1 MHAPLALLSGPLTVD
16 PLMVDPLMVDMGP
29 LLPEHPIEII
39 VGIVLLLIV
48 TWVTAK
54 FIVPRFETMYH
65 ERTEE
70 IQGGI
75 ERAEKAQAEAKE
87 ALEKYQDQLAG
98 AREEAARIRED
109 AKAQGARIVSDMKA
123 QAQKEADRVT
133 QNATAQIDV
142 QRDAAMT
149 QLRHEIGGL
158 ATTLAGRIVGESLDD
173 DERARATIDRF
184 ISELEQQPAHDSP
197 VAASSHVGER
207 P

>member
-1 MHAPLALLSGPLTVD
+1 MCIRD
-16 PLMVDPLMVDMGP
+16 
-29 LLPEHPIEII
+29 
-39 VGIVLLLIV
+39 
-48 TWVTAK
+48 
-54 FIVPRFETMYH
+54 R
-65 ERTEE
+65 
-70 IQGGI
+70 
-75 ERAEKAQAEAKE
+75 AKE

-133 QNATAQIDV
+133 QNATAQINV

-184 ISELEQQPAHDSP
+184 ISELEQQPAHDST
-197 VAASSHVGER
+197 AASSQVGDR

>member
-1 MHAPLALLSGPLTVD
+1 
-16 PLMVDPLMVDMGP
+16 
-29 LLPEHPIEII
+29 
-39 VGIVLLLIV
+39 
-48 TWVTAK
+48 
-54 FIVPRFETMYH
+54 MYH

-133 QNATAQIDV
+133 QNATAQINV

-158 ATTLAGRIVGESLDD
+158 AT
-173 DERARATIDRF
+173 IDRF
-184 ISELEQQPAHDSP
+184 ISELEQQPAHDST
-197 VAASSHVGER
+197 AASSQVGDR

>member
-1 MHAPLALLSGPLTVD
+1 MHAPLALLSGPLTVDPLMVD

-87 ALEKYQDQLAG
+87 ALEAF
-98 AREEAARIRED
+98 AAKLPDENPRDDIL
-109 AKAQGARIVSDMKA
+109 AKARS
-123 QAQKEADRVT
+123 
-133 QNATAQIDV
+133 
-142 QRDAAMT
+142 
-149 QLRHEIGGL
+149 
-158 ATTLAGRIVGESLDD
+158 
-173 DERARATIDRF
+173 
-184 ISELEQQPAHDSP
+184 
-197 VAASSHVGER
+197 
-207 P
+207 

>member
-109 AKAQGARIVSDMKA
+109 AKAQGARIVSDMKV
-123 QAQKEADRVT
+123 QAQK
-133 QNATAQIDV
+133 
-142 QRDAAMT
+142 
-149 QLRHEIGGL
+149 L
-158 ATTLAGRIVGESLDD
+158 SL
-173 DERARATIDRF
+173 IH
-184 ISELEQQPAHDSP
+184 I
-197 VAASSHVGER
+197 
-207 P
+207 